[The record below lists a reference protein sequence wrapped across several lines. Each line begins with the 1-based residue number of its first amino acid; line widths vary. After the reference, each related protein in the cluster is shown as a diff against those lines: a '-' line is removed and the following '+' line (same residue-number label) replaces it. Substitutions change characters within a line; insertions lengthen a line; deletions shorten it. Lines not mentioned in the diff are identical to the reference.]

1 MAIRICPRCHQAF
14 YIVAGNDFYSCYH
27 CEYSLL
33 SRRSRGRKNVL
44 VDFTFLLGKKK
55 MPAMATD
62 YSHNGVQIR
71 YKGQPLPFNTF
82 IYINIDEL
90 NIQKDARAV
99 WTKKIGRGKFIA
111 GLKFSYK
118 R

>member
-1 MAIRICPRCHQAF
+1 M
-14 YIVAGNDFYSCYH
+14 
-27 CEYSLL
+27 
-33 SRRSRGRKNVL
+33 L

-71 YKGQPLPFNTF
+71 YKGQPLSSNTF

-90 NIQKDARAV
+90 NIQKDAKVV
-99 WTKKIGRGKFIA
+99 WTRKIGRGKFGT